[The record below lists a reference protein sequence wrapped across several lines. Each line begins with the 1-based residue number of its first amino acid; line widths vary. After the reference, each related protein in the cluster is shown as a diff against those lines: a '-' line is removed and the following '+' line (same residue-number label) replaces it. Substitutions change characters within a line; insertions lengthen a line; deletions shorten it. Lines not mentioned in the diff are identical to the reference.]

1 MAGQATISKGYSP
14 DYAWAQVGGAE
25 ARRDPANYYLSEA
38 EDGGEPPGRWQGPG
52 AEALGF
58 GNGQE
63 IEREPYDM
71 LFRHRLDPRDGVTRL
86 GKRPYQR
93 RVEAQYARLLD
104 AEPHA
109 TAERREELWRL
120 AGTMCRVS
128 PLYFDLT
135 FSLSK
140 SLSLFHASLGENVR
154 RARQDDNG
162 DAAAFWTAELA
173 AMDAMIYA
181 ANEALLAFFQRE
193 AGYTRTG
200 SHAAR
205 VNGRETGQWH
215 EADLA
220 VASWL
225 QHTSRD
231 GDPQLHV
238 HNQIL
243 HAARTRRDGK
253 WRAPDSFGYSEHAGA
268 AAAIG
273 TAHLE
278 AAMTRRWGLA
288 WAPRADGY
296 GSEIKGISA
305 ALMEEFS
312 SRRATIKAR
321 VARMARDYEDEHGRA
336 PSQAQ
341 LAKMAQRANLA
352 TRKGKEHGAFNAAQL
367 HEGWAARLAAR
378 RDPELSDVELR
389 GIAPRVSNL
398 GEGGAAAQTAPG
410 PDDPAG
416 PVLAREEEARA
427 AQTALATLARK
438 KSTWTRSDLIQHL
451 WWALPGK
458 TRRMDPAGL
467 AALLEALADETLHGM
482 HGPVAC
488 LEAPAFPRT
497 PGGLRRA
504 DGRSV
509 YQRHGGTRYAAQEQ
523 LDSEEQLLAA
533 AQSGGAPR
541 LRPAD
546 SARFLGADLAQLDAD
561 LREPAHAGTL
571 RAMLPC
577 GLTRAQGAVAHRAM
591 TDPRRVS
598 VILAP
603 AGSGKTHVAGAIAR
617 AFREAGHHVF
627 GTAPS
632 QTATNVLRTAI
643 AGDARNTAQFLG
655 HRGGADQA
663 RGARGALGLPRGS
676 VVVMDEASLTSLTD
690 IAGIVA
696 QAQARDWKVIVIGD
710 SGQLSAV
717 ERGGGLRLLAGWA
730 TASCRTPCASSRLGA
745 GGQPAAARR

>member
-1 MAGQATISKGYSP
+1 
-14 DYAWAQVGGAE
+14 
-25 ARRDPANYYLSEA
+25 
-38 EDGGEPPGRWQGPG
+38 
-52 AEALGF
+52 
-58 GNGQE
+58 
-63 IEREPYDM
+63 M
-71 LFRHRLDPRDGVTRL
+71 LFRHTSGVPTDSVNQLTSWPVTPGWAGAGAAAGALSRTR
-86 GKRPYQR
+86 
-93 RVEAQYARLLD
+93 
-104 AEPHA
+104 
-109 TAERREELWRL
+109 RREAAGELWRL

-410 PDDPAG
+410 PDDPAPG
-416 PVLAREEEARA
+416 KDSAREEEARA

-458 TRRMDPAGL
+458 TRRMDPLFFCLALVSPNLPSPQISPVSANSTGIRIMPLGDSITYGEGSSTLGGYRLQLWKDLRARRFPIDFVGSVQTGPASFDRDNEGHPGWKINQIAAKVVNWLITYRPNIILLHIGTNDFVKNDDPARAQERLSHLLNLITTTLPGVTVIVAKRILPLPRSGRLNGEVVAYNAAIPGIVQADVAQGKHVHYVDIYDAVPLSMLNKIHPNDAGYAL
-467 AALLEALADETLHGM
+467 MAKVWLYALLPIL
-482 HGPVAC
+482 
-488 LEAPAFPRT
+488 
-497 PGGLRRA
+497 
-504 DGRSV
+504 GRSN
-509 YQRHGGTRYAAQEQ
+509 
-523 LDSEEQLLAA
+523 
-533 AQSGGAPR
+533 
-541 LRPAD
+541 
-546 SARFLGADLAQLDAD
+546 LG
-561 LREPAHAGTL
+561 
-571 RAMLPC
+571 
-577 GLTRAQGAVAHRAM
+577 
-591 TDPRRVS
+591 
-598 VILAP
+598 
-603 AGSGKTHVAGAIAR
+603 
-617 AFREAGHHVF
+617 
-627 GTAPS
+627 
-632 QTATNVLRTAI
+632 
-643 AGDARNTAQFLG
+643 
-655 HRGGADQA
+655 
-663 RGARGALGLPRGS
+663 
-676 VVVMDEASLTSLTD
+676 
-690 IAGIVA
+690 
-696 QAQARDWKVIVIGD
+696 
-710 SGQLSAV
+710 
-717 ERGGGLRLLAGWA
+717 
-730 TASCRTPCASSRLGA
+730 
-745 GGQPAAARR
+745 